1 MLQQRRK
8 KDWRESRFSAKEENQ
23 MKTDIGTNYHCEE
36 CANTQPQLHNH
47 NNALL
52 CDECYELETSG
63 SKKDKINPSHYK
75 AYPVEIITI
84 TECMNFNRGNAVK
97 YITRAGLK
105 DSEEEIT
112 DLKKAVWY
120 LNREIDRITN
130 R

>member
-1 MLQQRRK
+1 M
-8 KDWRESRFSAKEENQ
+8 ESRIQ
-23 MKTDIGTNYHCEE
+23 VTYHCEE
-36 CANTQPQLHNH
+36 CSHSQPKLHNY

-52 CDECYELETSG
+52 CDECYERESSG
-63 SKKDKINPSHYK
+63 LKKDKINPSHYK

-105 DSEEEIT
+105 DSEEELT
-112 DLKKAVWY
+112 DLKKAIWY
-120 LNREIDRITN
+120 LNREVERITK